1 MNPTQPQFE
10 EPRYG
15 WVMVAVSFVALALGF
30 GLLLTISVF
39 LKPLVVE
46 FGWPRGQIAFA
57 YTAGSL
63 VAGFGGVAAGWL
75 TDRYGARLVVMIG
88 AVMTGFAF
96 VLLSRLTNLWSL
108 YLGYC
113 ALGGFGYAA
122 VSTPLLA
129 SVGQWF
135 TRNKGLA
142 IGIVTAGG
150 TLGMALVPYLAEH
163 LIDGLGWRQAYTGL
177 AVLSWAALVP
187 LGFLVRRAP
196 ALDEPRQAAGLPGE
210 DPFPVEPAIVVAWI
224 SAAVIFCFICM
235 ATPMVDVVA
244 LVSDR
249 GFDPQ
254 TAAGALSAIMIAGLF
269 GRIAIGKVAD
279 RIGGLHAYML
289 ASAAQTVL
297 VFWFTQLGSLA
308 ELYVLA
314 VLFGLG
320 YSGVMTCVVICVREM
335 TPLQR
340 NGVSLGTVSL
350 FGWVGMGL
358 GGWQGGFFFDLTGGY
373 TVPYAVA
380 ALAGV
385 VNLMIL
391 ESLRRYLRQRDFR
404 LQAQTA

>member
-1 MNPTQPQFE
+1 
-10 EPRYG
+10 
-15 WVMVAVSFVALALGF
+15 MVAVSFVAVALGF
-30 GLLLTISVF
+30 GLLLNISVF
-39 LKPLVVE
+39 LKPLVDE
-46 FGWPRGQIAFA
+46 FGWPRGEIAFA

-75 TDRYGARLVVMIG
+75 TDRHGARPVVLIG
-88 AVMTGFAF
+88 AVTTGFAF
-96 VLLSRLTNLWSL
+96 LLLSRLTSLWSL

-135 TRNKGLA
+135 TQNKGLA

-150 TLGMALVPYLAEH
+150 TSGMAVVPYLAGR
-163 LIDGLGWRQAYTGL
+163 LIDGLGWRHAYTGL

-187 LGFLVRRAP
+187 VAFLVRRAP
-196 ALDEPRQAAGLPGE
+196 ALGESGQAAGVPGE
-210 DPFPVEPAIVVAWI
+210 DSFPVEPSIVVAWI
-224 SAAVIFCFICM
+224 STAVVFCCTCM
-235 ATPMVDVVA
+235 ATPMVHVVA

-254 TAAGALSAIMIAGLF
+254 TAAGVLSAIMIAGVF
-269 GRIAIGKVAD
+269 GRIATGKVAD
-279 RIGGLHAYML
+279 RIGGLHAYIL

-308 ELYVLA
+308 GLYVLA

-320 YSGVMTCVVICVREM
+320 YSGVMTCIVVCVREM

-340 NGVSLGTVSL
+340 NGVSLGIVSL
-350 FGWVGMGL
+350 FAWVGMGL
-358 GGWQGGFFFDLTGGY
+358 GGWQGGFFFDLTGAY
-373 TVPYAVA
+373 TVSYGNA

-385 VNLMIL
+385 VNLIIL
-391 ESLRRYLRQRDFR
+391 ESLRRYIKQRYFR
-404 LQAQTA
+404 LQSQTA